1 MSYLMKPNLILLP
14 GLLNDA
20 RLWQHQADQLMSIAN
35 VSVADLTRS
44 DTIEG
49 LAADVLEQAPTGMF
63 ALAGLSMGGYVALE
77 IMRQAPERVS
87 ALALI
92 DTSARPDTAEATAN
106 RHRLIALAQTD
117 TAEATANRHR
127 LIALAQTDF
136 SAVPRELM
144 QKLLYPP
151 HLDDDGI
158 VACVN
163 EMAAMVGKDAFARQ
177 QHAIMERIDS
187 RPTLKNIACPTLLL
201 CGRED
206 AITPVEVHEE
216 MAALIPRATLTIV
229 EHCGHLSALEKPEAV
244 TEALRTLLQVRPPGA
259 DCSSK
264 IQSERT

>member
-20 RLWQHQADQLMSIAN
+20 RLWQHQADHLAAVAN

-44 DTIEG
+44 DTIAG
-49 LAADVLEQAPTGMF
+49 LAADVLEQAPAGLF
-63 ALAGLSMGGYVALE
+63 ALGGLSMGGYVALE
-77 IMRQAPERVS
+77 IMRQAPERVT

-92 DTSARPDTAEATAN
+92 DTSARPDTPEATEN
-106 RHRLIALAQTD
+106 RHRLMTLAQD
-117 TAEATANRHR
+117 
-127 LIALAQTDF
+127 DF
-136 SAVPRELM
+136 AAVPQDLM

-158 VACVN
+158 VSCIAD
-163 EMAAMVGKDAFARQ
+163 MAAAIGSDIFIRQ
-177 QHAIMERIDS
+177 QRAIMTRIDS
-187 RPTLKNIACPTLLL
+187 RPTLGHIACPTLLL

-206 AITPVEVHEE
+206 KVTPVEVHEE

-244 TEALRTLLQVRPPGA
+244 TEALRNLLQNRP
-259 DCSSK
+259 
-264 IQSERT
+264 R

>member
-20 RLWQHQADQLMSIAN
+20 RLWQHQADALMDIAN

-49 LAADVLEQAPTGMF
+49 LAADVLEQAPAGMF
-63 ALAGLSMGGYVALE
+63 ALGGLSMGGYVALE
-77 IMRQAPERVS
+77 VMRQAPERVMT
-87 ALALI
+87 LALI
-92 DTSARPDTAEATAN
+92 DTSARPDTPEATAN
-106 RHRLIALAQTD
+106 RHRLI
-117 TAEATANRHR
+117 E
-127 LIALAQTDF
+127 IAQTDF
-136 SAVPRELM
+136 AAVPRELM

-158 VACVN
+158 VACVT
-163 EMAAMVGKDAFARQ
+163 EMAATVGKDAFVRQ
-177 QHAIMERIDS
+177 QHAIMGRIDS
-187 RPTLKNIACPTLLL
+187 RPTLDRIVCPTLLL

-229 EHCGHLSALEKPEAV
+229 EHCGHLSALEQPEAV
-244 TEALRTLLQVRPPGA
+244 TEALRTLLQVRPRG
-259 DCSSK
+259 
-264 IQSERT
+264 R